1 MSVKKCLKV
10 GQGLRDARLY
20 QVTIQ

>member
-20 QVTIQ
+20 QVTI